1 MDLSIS
7 AHISPTVHQGADVS
21 PRQNVQLD
29 RAQATSQT
37 PTRAPEEARGGSR
50 DSVELSPSVQL
61 AFKTVRET
69 ADVRDDLVEH
79 VRQGLRAGR
88 TELDGRKLA
97 EKLVSF

>member
-1 MDLSIS
+1 MDLKIS

-21 PRQNVQLD
+21 QRQNVQLD
-29 RAQATSQT
+29 RAQASS
-37 PTRAPEEARGGSR
+37 PSPMRASEEAPGGRR
-50 DSVELSPSVQL
+50 DNVELSPLVKL

-69 ADVRDDLVEH
+69 ADVRDDLVEQ

-97 EKLVSF
+97 DKLVSL